1 MVLTAVSS
9 AWPQNGRH
17 ASQPSWRNV
26 HRTRHALSCRVEPK
40 RYRSGSVRQRPTGRR
55 PLSLQPE
62 KRKPPVG
69 CGSPGRR
76 QSRSLRQQSHS
87 TRVVVGVEILWHA
100 SAHKGRPLVHRR
112 APAPNTVNRKGS
124 PDGWREEPAIRGRFA
139 ADASTVTRRMRG
151 ARDSARNGLPALG
164 ASEARQGAHTV
175 QKVLRAGCPAGLR
188 GGLPHHRHRADMAT
202 EFMAFQDARRG
213 PDLPDA
219 GRLPLSDSTGNVP
232 LQSG

>member
-17 ASQPSWRNV
+17 ASQPSWRNA

-62 KRKPPVG
+62 KIKPPVG

-76 QSRSLRQQSHS
+76 QSRSLRQQSHP

-139 ADASTVTRRMRG
+139 ADASNRDQENARG
-151 ARDSARNGLPALG
+151 ARFSEKWPSCLGSLEGPAR
-164 ASEARQGAHTV
+164 RAHCPEGFACWV
-175 QKVLRAGCPAGLR
+175 PRCPAGLR

-202 EFMAFQDARRG
+202 EFILKTSVDDVQFA
-213 PDLPDA
+213 
-219 GRLPLSDSTGNVP
+219 
-232 LQSG
+232 

>member
-76 QSRSLRQQSHS
+76 QSRSLRQQSHP
-87 TRVVVGVEILWHA
+87 TRVVAGVDILRHT
-100 SAHKGRPLVHRR
+100 SAHKGSPLFRRR
-112 APAPNTVNRKGS
+112 APAANTVDPRGLLTARGNPLPDAVRRPLVIDGNKRSERHLPGVAGEAMAFSPGS
-124 PDGWREEPAIRGRFA
+124 PSWTP
-139 ADASTVTRRMRG
+139 RRTP
-151 ARDSARNGLPALG
+151 L
-164 ASEARQGAHTV
+164 
-175 QKVLRAGCPAGLR
+175 QKGTCAG
-188 GGLPHHRHRADMAT
+188 
-202 EFMAFQDARRG
+202 QARRG
-213 PDLPDA
+213 
-219 GRLPLSDSTGNVP
+219 GRWPRRRSRLAWRRDSSADRS
-232 LQSG
+232 LAL